1 MAGIADHPR
10 EFGRR
15 SSSPGIDRS
24 VRMENIGEGDVVN
37 PWLVSGGNDLRSVK
51 AIVARA
57 IGPGMTDKEKAMAL
71 WWQQIQHR
79 FHYQGDKQRPVEPRE
94 GAQHLWHNTCG
105 NDSICLAGL
114 WKTAGLKGRPR
125 AAGGALRDAGVLRRC
140 LAPVRRRHALAVSLA
155 R

>member
-1 MAGIADHPR
+1 MAGIAIT
-10 EFGRR
+10 
-15 SSSPGIDRS
+15 PGSWTPFEQSWESNRS

-79 FHYQGDKQRPVEPRE
+79 FHYQGDNNDLLSPVKVLNIY
-94 GAQHLWHNTCG
+94 GHNTCG

-114 WKTAGLKGRPR
+114 WKTAGLRSPPR
-125 AAGGALRDAGVLRRC
+125 GWWGTA
-140 LAPVRRRHALAVSLA
+140 
-155 R
+155 